1 MLMVHRFFLG
11 MIGEE
16 KLKNPSLISMQC
28 GEGAHGEQKTTKAFF
43 ISFLFFFIYRRF
55 ISRFFPPFFSLFST
69 SSDIINYSETPFTRT
84 LRGLAYSRL
93 RDSLVR

>member
-1 MLMVHRFFLG
+1 
-11 MIGEE
+11 MIGVE

-28 GEGAHGEQKTTKAFF
+28 GDKAFF
-43 ISFLFFFIYRRF
+43 ISFLFFLIYRSF
-55 ISRFFPPFFSLFST
+55 ISRFFPPFFPLFSA
-69 SSDIINYSETPFTRT
+69 SSDIINYSETPLTRT